1 MKKSDL
7 YRELARVID
16 MCEGTGVDP
25 KFCWKYEGVNINGMP
40 YFDSELEQYEFA
52 VAILEGKPVF
62 VGDKVYANNCTSPL
76 IVGGIS
82 KQNGYIF
89 VGNCINYDISIL
101 SWNPPKKTFLLN
113 GVELPCPDGNK
124 GGYQIS
130 LLSGRHYFSDFHDAQ
145 KVANAFDKLLSENT
159 K

>member
-52 VAILEGKPVF
+52 VAILEDKPVF

-82 KQNGYIF
+82 KQKGYIF

-101 SWNPPKKTFLLN
+101 SLNPPKKTFLLN
-113 GVELPCPDGNK
+113 GVELPLPNSSSNGIRLDFLGVD
-124 GGYQIS
+124 
-130 LLSGRHYFSDFHDAQ
+130 YFFETVEDRN
-145 KVANAFDKLLSENT
+145 KVAKAINDLLEGESN
-159 K
+159 

>member
-52 VAILEGKPVF
+52 LGIVEGKPVF
-62 VGDKVYANNCTSPL
+62 KGDKLYWKRT
-76 IVGGIS
+76 GIKFDWS
-82 KQNGYIF
+82 QAEF
-89 VGNCINYDISIL
+89 S
-101 SWNPPKKTFLLN
+101 NPIDYEKLTLTKPSRTFNLN
-113 GVELPCPDGNK
+113 GVELPCPITGSFGVYLGFAGKDYFFGSVEDRNK
-124 GGYQIS
+124 VSQAIIKI
-130 LLSGRHYFSDFHDAQ
+130 LDEA
-145 KVANAFDKLLSENT
+145 KV
-159 K
+159 